1 MCSGIAS
8 SPAHLHLLQVSYIN
22 KCTSCLKKEYVFC
35 LKTIVLS
42 ISRFTFFG
50 IIYQFLKD
58 PGFELLGNNVEGLRN
73 TYLASCY
80 LLQIAVEFYHSLMC
94 KHFYAFFL
102 IIILHIFN
110 IETETYEGNK
120 NFQFK
125 KRQPLYLGCLYVSRG
140 IARENQFTNV
150 LVVVWYLY
158 KEAIGITLTSSKLR
172 A

>member
-35 LKTIVLS
+35 LKTVVLS

-73 TYLASCY
+73 TYSSSCY
-80 LLQIAVEFYHSLMC
+80 LLQIAVEFYHSSMC

-120 NFQFK
+120 NFQLK
-125 KRQPLYLGCLYVSRG
+125 KKATTLSRVSLCLKRNRQREPIYKCPSCSLIPLQGSH
-140 IARENQFTNV
+140 
-150 LVVVWYLY
+150 WD
-158 KEAIGITLTSSKLR
+158 
-172 A
+172 